1 MVRLVNWQYLW
12 AHKKWWVVLRYY
24 ATFKVRRFESLFYK
38 IHVSKTRLQKTTTC
52 LGLRVEQIFSL
63 SIQYIYIYIFIFG
76 YGFCDSFSMLFPE
89 GPGSCDKEILRNFLL
104 HSTSISMSSKGLS
117 QIFKILFQT
126 GYVNIFVLRGV
137 VFSRYVQLKRSFS
150 AKKIISRGIWYTLQY
165 RSHQT
170 LTRLYIKGKFH
181 NWQKLELCKVV
192 SSS

>member
-1 MVRLVNWQYLW
+1 MMGGI
-12 AHKKWWVVLRYY
+12 KVLCNLQSEKIRV
-24 ATFKVRRFESLFYK
+24 AVLQNTRIKNTFTKNYHLPGIEGRANILFEY
-38 IHVSKTRLQKTTTC
+38 
-52 LGLRVEQIFSL
+52 
-63 SIQYIYIYIFIFG
+63 SIYIYIYIFIFG

-150 AKKIISRGIWYTLQY
+150 AKKN
-165 RSHQT
+165 HQRWNLIHT
-170 LTRLYIKGKFH
+170 SVEKPSNFNVAKY
-181 NWQKLELCKVV
+181 
-192 SSS
+192 

>member
-1 MVRLVNWQYLW
+1 M
-12 AHKKWWVVLRYY
+12 VLRYY
-24 ATFKVRRFESLFYK
+24 ATFKVRKFESLFYK
-38 IHVSKTRLQKTTTC
+38 IHISKTRLQKTTTC

-63 SIQYIYIYIFIFG
+63 NIQYIYIFIFG
-76 YGFCDSFSMLFPE
+76 CGFCGSFSMLFPE

-150 AKKIISRGIWYTLQY
+150 AKKNISRGIWYTLQY

-170 LTRLYIKGKFH
+170 LTRLCIKGKFH

-192 SSS
+192 YSS